1 MEKTEINTI
10 IQKVK
15 ENHNRL
21 ETCLGPHDFLP
32 VNPEAGVLGRV
43 RCKKCNG
50 ELEKIDSIRYTDGLQ
65 HGRDELARSAGYVN
79 AMVGG
84 NHLAAVLLLAGY
96 DPASTETWQDA
107 QKNLR
112 PPYADIWFAWKQI
125 MELRKQVEGR

>member
-1 MEKTEINTI
+1 MDRNDVNAI
-10 IQKVK
+10 IKRVK
-15 ENHNRL
+15 ENHERL
-21 ETCLGPHDFLP
+21 ETCLGPHEFVP
-32 VNPEAGVLGRV
+32 INPDVGVLGRV
-43 RCKKCNG
+43 FCKKCRG
-50 ELEKIDSIRYTDGLQ
+50 EMDRVNSIYYNDGVR
-65 HGRDELARSAGYVN
+65 HGWGETARSAGYIN

-96 DPASTETWQDA
+96 DPVSTETWQDA